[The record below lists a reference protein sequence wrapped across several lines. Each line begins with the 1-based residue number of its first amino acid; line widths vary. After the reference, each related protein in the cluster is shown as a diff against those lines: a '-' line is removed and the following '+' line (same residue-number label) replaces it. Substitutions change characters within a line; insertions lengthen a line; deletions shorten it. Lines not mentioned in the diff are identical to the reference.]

1 MKRILAILLS
11 VSMLGIFC
19 ACGGSDTQTEAD
31 ETKKKAE
38 SSALADDTSAE
49 QTGEQTNAQTDNA
62 TEPDLK
68 ADEVLNE
75 ALTKRDAY
83 KSFTYTS
90 VTEFSIFGTTETVN
104 GVEKFVSGDNTEYS
118 SIFSAKTDGEESESK
133 NTYYTDGKL
142 YIDEEGELFC
152 GPVSTE
158 DLKAYLAKEATSAK
172 IPMLAQ
178 TCKKFSI
185 EKAEGGFTVTAEEL
199 DPAAVLALVDS
210 DASMEGIDVEVSGNI
225 VFNMNENGDIVSE
238 KLAVTFKLSQSG
250 ISMELGIS
258 INGTFSDVNTLDD
271 VTFDGVDFDEYKH
284 VDDLF
289 AAMELADVALQC
301 IFHDSEYKID
311 YKLQLSDEDETETL
325 TDVQNIV
332 CNIGVDENYN
342 TTFMMTVQRDF
353 PMIPAKK
360 TVVKLSQDESYTEV
374 DGVKTAIEYSD
385 ELMSDLMYA
394 YDEPVIA
401 SLGYASN
408 IKIEKTADGTLY
420 TFDISEDNAFIIAD
434 MLLARTISS
443 DMSSADMDD
452 IDVRSLKGEI
462 LVDNNGAPVYCM
474 NKAEMVL
481 TKENA
486 PISFVYESKISAN
499 A

>member
-19 ACGGSDTQTEAD
+19 ACGGSDTQTEPD

-38 SSALADDTSAE
+38 SSALADDTSSE
-49 QTGEQTNAQTDNA
+49 QTGESTDAPTA
-62 TEPDLK
+62 TETERELT
-68 ADEVLNE
+68 ADEVLND

-90 VTEFSIFGTTETVN
+90 ETSLEMLGTTETVN
-104 GVEKFVSGDNTEYS
+104 GVEKFVSADNTEYS
-118 SIFSAKTDGEESESK
+118 NVFSAKVDGEESESK

-199 DPAAVLALVDS
+199 DPAAVVALVDS

-225 VFNMNENGDIVSE
+225 VFNINENGDIVSE
-238 KLAVTFKLSQSG
+238 KLDVTFKLSQSG

-258 INGTFSDVNTLDD
+258 ISGTFSDVNTLDD
-271 VTFDGVDFDEYKH
+271 VTFDGVDLDEYKH

-289 AAMELADVALQC
+289 AAMELADAALQC
-301 IFHDSEYKID
+301 VFYDSEYKID
-311 YKLQLSDEDETETL
+311 YKLQLSDGTETL

-332 CNIGVDENYN
+332 CNIGADENYN

-360 TVVKLSQDESYTEV
+360 TVIKLSQDESYTEV

-385 ELMSDLMYA
+385 ELMSDIMYA

-452 IDVRSLKGEI
+452 IDVKSLSGEI
-462 LVDNNGAPVYCM
+462 LVDNDGYPVYYM